1 MRTIDCRDR
10 AQLTA
15 DRTIG
20 QPQYDPDTMT
30 NASAFLNALLR
41 RDFDQVKRTL
51 APKVRFR
58 ALVPSGIRE
67 AQGADEATNWLR
79 TWFGNSED
87 FQVLDSGV
95 EEFAGRSHLWYR
107 FALTREG
114 RPTVVGQEGFCDTT
128 TSGITDLA
136 LVCSGFRPANQP
148 T

>member
-10 AQLTA
+10 AQLTS

-20 QPQYDPDTMT
+20 QPHDDPDTMT
-30 NASAFLNALLR
+30 NASAFLDALLR

-51 APKVRFR
+51 APTVRFR

-87 FQVLDSGV
+87 FHVLDSGV

-114 RPTVVGQEGFCDTT
+114 RPTVVGQDGFCDTT